1 MQPVECMFFRKGG
14 VAVSQRRR
22 RITVKPRFYVLLVL
36 IVAIIF
42 CVQFVKAE
50 KRLAAQ
56 AQTIEQL
63 DEQILA
69 AQTGNDSLTAQIAA
83 TGSLASV
90 EESARNELGW
100 VYADEI
106 VYVAVDAAPEMDLP

>member
-1 MQPVECMFFRKGG
+1 MSK
-14 VAVSQRRR
+14 SKRRVT
-22 RITVKPRFYVLLVL
+22 IKPRFYVLLVL
-36 IVAIIF
+36 IVAIF
-42 CVQFVKAE
+42 FTVQFVKADQQL
-50 KRLAAQ
+50 KAQ
-56 AQTIEQL
+56 AQTIAEL

-69 AQTGNDSLTAQIAA
+69 AQSGNDSLTAQIAA
-83 TGSLASV
+83 AGTLASV